1 VSGPRQQRV
10 VRCVGWWRRLMAHR
24 GGWEAMASTARQRTE
39 VEFNAARQGERLAE
53 IYVAL

>member
-1 VSGPRQQRV
+1 
-10 VRCVGWWRRLMAHR
+10 
-24 GGWEAMASTARQRTE
+24 MASTARQRTE